1 MKLSYRT
8 SDLNLKPMKKTKSKL
23 GQMDFL
29 ILVGTAR
36 EGRKTIRP
44 ARAVRQK
51 FEDAGHKAEFF
62 DLKKKNIPPVGNRTY
77 KENEEPVPESIQNLS
92 QKVEKT
98 DCLVI
103 VAPEYNHSIP
113 GILKTTLDYMYPEYD
128 DLPFAY
134 VTDSAGGFGGV
145 RAISH
150 LHDITLELGGLPG
163 PSLPIS
169 NVGEVLGEEG
179 EIIEES
185 YHDRIEGFVEDT
197 VEHVEKFGK

>member
-1 MKLSYRT
+1 
-8 SDLNLKPMKKTKSKL
+8 
-23 GQMDFL
+23 MDFL

-51 FEDAGHKAEFF
+51 FEDAGHDVEFF
-62 DLKKKNIPPVGNRTY
+62 DLKDRDIPPLGNRTY
-77 KENEEPVPESIQNLS
+77 KESEEPVPEDIQELS
-92 QKVEKT
+92 QKVEET

-103 VAPEYNHSIP
+103 VTPEYNHSIP
-113 GILKTTLDYMYPEYD
+113 GVLKNALDYMYPEYD

-163 PSLPIS
+163 PSLPVS
-169 NVGEVLGEEG
+169 NVGEVMGEEG
-179 EIIEES
+179 EIIDDS
-185 YHDRIEGFVEDT
+185 YHDKIETFVENT
-197 VEHVEKFGK
+197 EEHVEKFGR

>member
-1 MKLSYRT
+1 ME
-8 SDLNLKPMKKTKSKL
+8 
-23 GQMDFL
+23 FL

-44 ARAVRQK
+44 ARAAEQK
-51 FEDAGHKAEFF
+51 FIDSGHSVEFF
-62 DLKKKNIPPVGNRTY
+62 DLKHKDIPPLGNRTY
-77 KENEEPVPESIQNLS
+77 VEEEEPVPEDIQELS
-92 QKVEKT
+92 QEVEET

-103 VAPEYNHSIP
+103 VSPEYNNSIP
-113 GILKTTLDYMYPEYD
+113 GVLKNALDYLYPEYD

-163 PSLPIS
+163 PSLPVS
-169 NVGEVLGEEG
+169 NVGEVLGEQG

-185 YHDRIEGFVEDT
+185 YEGKIERFVDDT

>member
-1 MKLSYRT
+1 
-8 SDLNLKPMKKTKSKL
+8 
-23 GQMDFL
+23 MDFL

-44 ARAVRQK
+44 ARAVEKK
-51 FEDAGHKAEFF
+51 FLDAGHSIEFF
-62 DLKKKNIPPVGNRTY
+62 DLKHKEIPPLGNRTY
-77 KENEEPVPESIQNLS
+77 KEDEEPVPEDIEELS
-92 QKVEKT
+92 QKVEET

-103 VAPEYNHSIP
+103 VSPEYNHSIP
-113 GILKTTLDYMYPEYD
+113 GVLKNTLDYLYPEYD

-134 VTDSAGGFGGV
+134 VTDSAGGFGGL

-150 LHDITLELGGLPG
+150 LHDITLGLGGLPG

-179 EIIEES
+179 EIIDES
-185 YHDRIEGFVEDT
+185 YHSRIEGFVEDT
-197 VEHVEKFGK
+197 VEHVEKFGR